1 MTNTQLKT
9 QIDTQITNETVKSGI
24 TPTEVGNNIKA
35 VVDYADQQDATK
47 QATLVSGTNIKTI
60 NGTSVLGSGDIIVG
74 TPVKTAGVIDAD
86 NVLFYKTLE
95 FDLNTVNT
103 TGASDKVILPTT
115 TDIGKEV
122 LVFAANN
129 ANAFSVRG
137 NVSGT
142 AVLSPGGVS
151 SQVGNI
157 SVAANISYRF
167 IHLGSG
173 YWKAEL
179 I

>member
-74 TPVKTAGVIDAD
+74 TPVKTAGAITA
-86 NVLFYKTLE
+86 TT
-95 FDLNTVNT
+95 DLIYPILSYDFNTVDCSQISTN
-103 TGASDKVILPTT
+103 VVLPTT
-115 TDIGKEV
+115 TVIGKEIV
-122 LVFAANN
+122 VFAANN
-129 ANAFSVRG
+129 SSSFSIKADQL
-137 NVSGT
+137 NS
-142 AVLSPGGVS
+142 SKISSGGVS
-151 SQVGNI
+151 STSSSLSVGANI
-157 SVAANISYRF
+157 SVRF
-167 IHLGSG
+167 IHIGNG
-173 YWKAEL
+173 YWKAE
-179 I
+179 II